1 MLVGT
6 AVCAKTPGPTAA
18 HARNARVRLPG
29 SGAVRPAY
37 AVLGPVNTA
46 STTPVI
52 VSLSPGEFHLP
63 ATCLGLTPLLDI
75 RAIRAYCQ
83 DIAPDIW
90 QLNSEK
96 YEGQHRIGVFLFGSR
111 R

>member
-1 MLVGT
+1 VLVGT

-52 VSLSPGEFHLP
+52 VSLSPGGFHLP
-63 ATCLGLTPLLDI
+63 AKCLRLTARLDI
-75 RAIRAYCQ
+75 RAIWAYYKN
-83 DIAPDIW
+83 IAPDIW
-90 QLNSEK
+90 QLHPE
-96 YEGQHRIGVFLFGSR
+96 I
-111 R
+111 

>member
-6 AVCAKTPGPTAA
+6 AACAKSSGPAAA

-52 VSLSPGEFHLP
+52 VSLSQVAFTCP
-63 ATCLGLTPLLDI
+63 AKCLRLTPLLDS
-75 RAIRAYCQ
+75 RAIRAYCK

-90 QLNSEK
+90 QLHPE
-96 YEGQHRIGVFLFGSR
+96 I
-111 R
+111 